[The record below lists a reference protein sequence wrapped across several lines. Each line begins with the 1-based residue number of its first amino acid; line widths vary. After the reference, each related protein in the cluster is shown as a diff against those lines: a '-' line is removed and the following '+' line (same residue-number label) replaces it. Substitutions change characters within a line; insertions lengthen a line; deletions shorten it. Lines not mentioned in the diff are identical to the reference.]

1 VPKIAEIEYTPNPN
15 AVKFLLKESV
25 AKGFPKNFAS
35 AEVAASD
42 PLAKS
47 LFEVGH
53 VLSIYMQDKWITV
66 TKDDHTTWT
75 DLLPKLAAPIRSF
88 QVSDTPFDAP
98 PSRVVTDLY
107 DPNDP
112 ILQKVQAVL
121 NETILPA
128 LASDGGGLEVVGRH
142 EKQILIRYQG
152 ACGTCPSS
160 LTGTLAAIENLI
172 HQKIDPELTVVSV

>member
-1 VPKIAEIEYTPNPN
+1 MPKIAEIEYTPNPN
-15 AVKFLLKESV
+15 AVKFLLKESIV
-25 AKGFPKNFAS
+25 KDFLKTFLRLKCLRLILWPKVYLRWVMFCQFTCRING
-35 AEVAASD
+35 
-42 PLAKS
+42 S
-47 LFEVGH
+47 LSRRTTTPPGPTSYPNSRPPF
-53 VLSIYMQDKWITV
+53 VLSKS
-66 TKDDHTTWT
+66 
-75 DLLPKLAAPIRSF
+75 AIRQS
-88 QVSDTPFDAP
+88 TL
-98 PSRVVTDLY
+98 PSRVASDLY

>member
-1 VPKIAEIEYTPNPN
+1 MPKISEIEYTPNPN

-25 AKGFPKNFAS
+25 AKGFPKNFTS

-66 TKDDHTTWT
+66 TKDDQVNWT

-88 QVSDTPFDAP
+88 QVTELSSETPS
-98 PSRVVTDLY
+98 SRLTSDLY
-107 DPNDP
+107 DPHDP
-112 ILQKVQAVL
+112 ILQRVQVVL

-128 LASDGGGLEVVGRH
+128 LASDGGGLEVIGRH